1 MNLELDIL
9 KKDIA
14 TLKQEINL
22 LKEHLLSQDSRKYFK
37 TQIIFEQQQPFDI
50 DTWLNTFKKQL
61 SCDYIGYIFD
71 QREDSH
77 FQSTLFPDL
86 KNYKIQMCVYFSTT
100 SKHLPK
106 QIESYFKSINGQ
118 MQLDSYIKQ
127 EEFDEKCSRVSMQI
141 KII

>member
-22 LKEHLLSQDSRKYFK
+22 LKEHLLYQDSRKYFK
-37 TQIIFEQQQPFDI
+37 VQVLFEQPQHFDI
-50 DTWLNTFKKQL
+50 DTWLNTFKLQL

-77 FQSTLFPDL
+77 FHSTLFPDL
-86 KNYKIQMCVYFSTT
+86 KNYKIQMCIYFSTI
-100 SKHLPK
+100 SKHLPD
-106 QIESYFKSINGQ
+106 QIENYFKSINGQ
-118 MQLDSYIKQ
+118 LQIDSYIKQ
-127 EEFDEKCSRVSMQI
+127 EEFDEICKRLSILKRF
-141 KII
+141 